1 LTFHRQSLSGS
12 MVLLRIALDTPTGIS
27 PTAVYDYTH
36 SEPLPAGARVRV
48 PFARKPRVG
57 IVLGVAES
65 AQVSADKLKPVEAVL
80 DDGRFLSEEWRAL
93 TAFCAR
99 YYRHPL
105 GSAMLAGLPT
115 RLREPD
121 AVADAR
127 LVARYAFATQP
138 KFPASSTGKRNLWAL
153 LQSGPKWGYELM
165 AASPNA
171 LKIASE
177 WASSGHVIETDGLA
191 ANSIELDA
199 GKPSATAA
207 SAAAATPTAAAPAA
221 PATAS
226 ATASAAAAALTS
238 SASFAPPNAPPLNA
252 AQLAAVERIAQASPG
267 QALLLHGITGSGKT
281 EVYLAAMAAI
291 VAAGKQALLLVPEIN
306 LTPSLVA
313 QVSRRFAGQ
322 PVAVM
327 HSAMNESERLHAWMM
342 AASGQ
347 AKLVVGTRLAML
359 CPLPQLGLI
368 VVDEEHDPSFK
379 QAEGMRYS
387 ARDVAVWRA
396 HQRGVPVVLGSAT
409 PSLESWANARQG
421 RYVLLPLK
429 ERAVAKARLPQV
441 RTVDSHA
448 FQTTEGIAEPI
459 WSALRARAE
468 AGEQALVFLNRRGYA
483 PVLACAACGWVAG
496 CPRCTAHLV
505 WHRADARLRCHHC
518 AYEEAVPRACP
529 TCGNVD
535 IKAFGR
541 GTQRLETSLQSA
553 FPGKTV
559 LRIDR
564 DSTRQKGSAERLL
577 AQALAGPTGL
587 KDKAGAGDHA
597 GAQGAGADEREG
609 ADILVGTQML
619 AKGHDFKALTLVVV
633 LNADAALFSADFRA
647 AERLFAQ
654 LMQVA
659 GRAGRDT
666 KPGEVLVQTR
676 HPNHPLYR
684 ALIAHDYDSF
694 ANALLEERATAG
706 LPPTTYQ
713 ALLRAEA
720 KKLDSALHFL
730 KAAKDAGE
738 GMVAGHISEGA
749 SPENTHE
756 KGVFKAYPS
765 VTFYDPIPMTLTRMA
780 DRERAQ
786 LLLESASRSALQA
799 ILAQWEATLYAL
811 PQRGVRWWLE
821 VDPQDI

>member
-1 LTFHRQSLSGS
+1 
-12 MVLLRIALDTPTGIS
+12 
-27 PTAVYDYTH
+27 
-36 SEPLPAGARVRV
+36 
-48 PFARKPRVG
+48 
-57 IVLGVAES
+57 
-65 AQVSADKLKPVEAVL
+65 
-80 DDGRFLSEEWRAL
+80 
-93 TAFCAR
+93 
-99 YYRHPL
+99 
-105 GSAMLAGLPT
+105 
-115 RLREPD
+115 
-121 AVADAR
+121 
-127 LVARYAFATQP
+127 
-138 KFPASSTGKRNLWAL
+138 
-153 LQSGPKWGYELM
+153 
-165 AASPNA
+165 
-171 LKIASE
+171 
-177 WASSGHVIETDGLA
+177 
-191 ANSIELDA
+191 
-199 GKPSATAA
+199 
-207 SAAAATPTAAAPAA
+207 
-221 PATAS
+221 
-226 ATASAAAAALTS
+226 
-238 SASFAPPNAPPLNA
+238 
-252 AQLAAVERIAQASPG
+252 
-267 QALLLHGITGSGKT
+267 
-281 EVYLAAMAAI
+281 
-291 VAAGKQALLLVPEIN
+291 
-306 LTPSLVA
+306 
-313 QVSRRFAGQ
+313 
-322 PVAVM
+322 
-327 HSAMNESERLHAWMM
+327 
-342 AASGQ
+342 
-347 AKLVVGTRLAML
+347 ML

-421 RYVLLPLK
+421 RYALLPLK
-429 ERAVAKARLPQV
+429 KRAVAKARLPQV
-441 RTVDSHA
+441 RTVDSQA

-483 PVLACAACGWVAG
+483 PVLACSACGWVAG

-518 AYEEAVPRACP
+518 AYEEPVPRACP

-577 AQALAGPTGL
+577 AQALRGPNVMVANRPSINATDALTADTTVGTGNASSQPAIA
-587 KDKAGAGDHA
+587 KATDASRDNDSARPIEHA
-597 GAQGAGADEREG
+597 QG

-738 GMVAGHISEGA
+738 GLDAGHISEGA
-749 SPENTHE
+749 SPENAHE
-756 KGVFKAYPS
+756 KGVFKAYPG

-799 ILAQWEATLYAL
+799 TLAQWEATLYAL